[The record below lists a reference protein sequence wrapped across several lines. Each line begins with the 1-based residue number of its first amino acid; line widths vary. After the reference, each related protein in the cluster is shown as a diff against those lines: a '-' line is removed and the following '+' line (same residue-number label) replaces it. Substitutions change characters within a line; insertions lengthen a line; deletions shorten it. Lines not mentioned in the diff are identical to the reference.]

1 MYGVPDMSV
10 SATPEIPNSDGC
22 RELLLRR
29 RFEQEMVLVTDEPDS
44 DKILALLD
52 DSYAQEI
59 LRRTRN
65 TPMSA
70 KELSEACDIS
80 ISTVYRRVERLVDSG
95 LLAERRIPQ
104 PDGNYYSMYEAQLD
118 ELTVTLTDDGFEVT
132 VSERGTGNLADRF
145 TEMWEGL

>member
-1 MYGVPDMSV
+1 MSPF
-10 SATPEIPNSDGC
+10 ATPNSVAR
-22 RELLLRR
+22 RELRR
-29 RFEQEMVLVTDEPDS
+29 RFELERALVTDDQDS
-44 DKILALLD
+44 DDILSLLD
-52 DSYAQEI
+52 DGYAQEI

-80 ISTVYRRVERLVDSG
+80 ISTVYRRVERLVDCE

-104 PDGNYYSMYEAQLD
+104 SDGNHYSIYEARLD

-132 VSERGTGNLADRF
+132 VSERATGNLADRF

>member
-1 MYGVPDMSV
+1 M
-10 SATPEIPNSDGC
+10 
-22 RELLLRR
+22 
-29 RFEQEMVLVTDEPDS
+29 TDESDS
-44 DKILALLD
+44 DEILALLD

-70 KELSEACDIS
+70 KDLSEACDIS
-80 ISTVYRRVERLVDSG
+80 ISTVYRRVERLIDCG

-104 PDGNYYSMYEAQLD
+104 SDGNHYSMYETRLD

-132 VSERGTGNLADRF
+132 VSERATGNLADRF